1 MTHSRHRHSPER
13 FNKSSIVT
21 WYSGTV
27 HVAPIFTTRFQ
38 TDLLYSLHID
48 LVRLCS
54 DSARS
59 RSGSVRSCSSL
70 VRSCSVL
77 SGRVLALSGCVLV
90 LSGPSG
96 RCEMHRN
103 TLRKV
108 ENLPKFHHE
117 QRGYSALHDFPIN
130 RVERGRSELE
140 TNWSEEWFWS
150 AYIRTHR
157 QFFRTQ

>member
-1 MTHSRHRHSPER
+1 MTLSFRQ
-13 FNKSSIVT
+13 
-21 WYSGTV
+21 
-27 HVAPIFTTRFQ
+27 VAFGFGRVLALTGCVL
-38 TDLLYSLHID
+38 D
-48 LVRLCS
+48 
-54 DSARS
+54 
-59 RSGSVRSCSSL
+59 
-70 VRSCSVL
+70 L

-90 LSGPSG
+90 LSGRSG
-96 RCEMHRN
+96 RCEVHRN

-140 TNWSEEWFWS
+140 TNWSEELFWS
-150 AYIRTHR
+150 AYVRTHR